1 MLPLDYADKGVARQ
15 RRNVNR
21 LTIVTTLIIIS
32 IGAYRIAEGISN
44 QGWTSES
51 VIEVTMIFLMAFVIS
66 DLASEEDKNLTRVA
80 SISSITWPVM
90 VALAVTSGPGFDQ
103 IVSAGIFL
111 MVGALLHE
119 HSRRAYS
126 ISSMGRRYRGLLGA
140 FGLSSS
146 VALMITRSSNH
157 ELVGVS
163 TTIMVI
169 MLAYD
174 LLRQNPMVSG
184 RKELMRD
191 VDAIELEILE
201 INERGIRLDHA
212 SSLLNLAREEG
223 WNNTHLGS
231 KRLESV
237 RIEIDNALAMDEDVL
252 ELRKAVEPV
261 VERAMEIAPEVQE
274 PSRLLKDGD
283 NERSLG
289 SFRRAES
296 HYRSAQISATRIC
309 DYWESASDAISEAES
324 NSNGHESTQS
334 ETIQRL
340 IQIAKE
346 AMDSHRPDEALRVL
360 NTLPEQMQSIE
371 DAMTR
376 VKGKRK
382 DIARELDSDHAD
394 IAPELAEKLESIDAM
409 ILSGELSVAMGA
421 LDSIE
426 RNLSLRKESKR
437 SFNQSMRQRST
448 IQNRIPEYHKER
460 LSQKIEQSLS
470 YSSMGSWIQADS
482 ILKEVLTELDKL
494 QNIKQDT
501 EELILFLEKEWRN
514 TRKALDANNSISL
527 DNPTRIMVEKK
538 MSDAR
543 SNFERGDYQQ
553 ARLEMGEA
561 DEGIESLRR
570 LV

>member
-21 LTIVTTLIIIS
+21 LTTVTTLVIIS
-32 IGAYRIAEGISN
+32 IGAYRITEGISN
-44 QGWTSES
+44 EGWTSES
-51 VIEVTMIFLMAFVIS
+51 LIEVTLIFLMAFVIS

-103 IVSAGIFL
+103 IASAGIFL
-111 MVGALLHE
+111 MIGALLHE

-126 ISSMGRRYRGLLGA
+126 DSSLGRRYRGILGA

-146 VALMITRSSNH
+146 VALMITRTSNH
-157 ELVGVS
+157 ELVAVS
-163 TTIMVI
+163 TTIMI
-169 MLAYD
+169 IILGYD
-174 LLRQNPMVSG
+174 LLRKNPMIRG
-184 RKELMRD
+184 RKELMRE
-191 VDAIELEILE
+191 VDAFEMEILE

-237 RIEIDNALAMDEDVL
+237 RMEIDTALAMDEDVL
-252 ELRKAVEPV
+252 ELRKAVEPL
-261 VERAMEIAPEVQE
+261 VERAVVIAPEVHE

-309 DYWESASDAISEAES
+309 DYWESASDAISKAES
-324 NSNGHESTQS
+324 DANAHESTQS

-371 DAMTR
+371 DAMSR
-376 VKGKRK
+376 VKRKRQ
-382 DIARELDSDHAD
+382 DVARELDSNHAD
-394 IAPELAEKLESIDAM
+394 IVPELAEKLESIDDM
-409 ILSGELSVAMGA
+409 IIRGELSVAMGA

-426 RNLSLRKESKR
+426 RNLSLRRESKR

-448 IQNRIPEYHKER
+448 IEKRIPEYHKER
-460 LSQKIEQSLS
+460 LSEKVEQALA
-470 YSSMGSWIQADS
+470 YSKSGSWIQANS

-494 QNIKQDT
+494 QSMKQDT
-501 EELILFLEKEWRN
+501 EELILFLEEEWRN
-514 TRKALDANNSISL
+514 TRKVLDANNSVGL
-527 DNPTRIMVEKK
+527 DNPTRILVEKK
-538 MSDAR
+538 MLDAR
-543 SNFERGDYQQ
+543 SNFERGAYQQ
-553 ARLEMGEA
+553 SRSEMGEA

>member
-21 LTIVTTLIIIS
+21 LTTVTTLVIIS
-32 IGAYRIAEGISN
+32 IGAYRITEGISN
-44 QGWTSES
+44 EGWTSES
-51 VIEVTMIFLMAFVIS
+51 LIEVTLIFLTAFVIS

-103 IVSAGIFL
+103 IASAGIFL
-111 MVGALLHE
+111 MIGVLLHE

-126 ISSMGRRYRGLLGA
+126 DSSLGRRYRGILGA

-146 VALMITRSSNH
+146 MALMITRTSNH
-157 ELVGVS
+157 ELVAVS
-163 TTIMVI
+163 TTIMI
-169 MLAYD
+169 IILGYD
-174 LLRQNPMVSG
+174 LLRQNPMIRG
-184 RKELMRD
+184 RKELMRE
-191 VDAIELEILE
+191 VDAFEMEILE

-237 RIEIDNALAMDEDVL
+237 RMEIDSALAMDEDVL
-252 ELRKAVEPV
+252 ELRKAVEPL
-261 VERAMEIAPEVQE
+261 VERAAGIAPEVHE
-274 PSRLLKDGD
+274 PSRLLKAGD

-309 DYWESASDAISEAES
+309 DYWESASNAISKAES
-324 NSNGHESTQS
+324 DANAHESTQS
-334 ETIQRL
+334 ESIQRL

-527 DNPTRIMVEKK
+527 DNPKRIMVEKK

>member
-1 MLPLDYADKGVARQ
+1 
-15 RRNVNR
+15 
-21 LTIVTTLIIIS
+21 
-32 IGAYRIAEGISN
+32 
-44 QGWTSES
+44 
-51 VIEVTMIFLMAFVIS
+51 
-66 DLASEEDKNLTRVA
+66 
-80 SISSITWPVM
+80 M
-90 VALAVTSGPGFDQ
+90 V
-103 IVSAGIFL
+103 
-111 MVGALLHE
+111 
-119 HSRRAYS
+119 R
-126 ISSMGRRYRGLLGA
+126 
-140 FGLSSS
+140 
-146 VALMITRSSNH
+146 
-157 ELVGVS
+157 
-163 TTIMVI
+163 
-169 MLAYD
+169 
-174 LLRQNPMVSG
+174 G

-252 ELRKAVEPV
+252 ELRKAVEPL

-283 NERSLG
+283 KERSLG

-309 DYWESASDAISEAES
+309 DYWESASDAISKAES

-426 RNLSLRKESKR
+426 RNLSLRRESKR

-460 LSQKIEQSLS
+460 LSQKIEQALS
-470 YSSMGSWIQADS
+470 YSRTGSWIQADS

-494 QNIKQDT
+494 QSIKQDT

>member
-21 LTIVTTLIIIS
+21 LTTVTTLVIIS
-32 IGAYRIAEGISN
+32 IGAYRITEGISN
-44 QGWTSES
+44 EGWTSETL
-51 VIEVTMIFLMAFVIS
+51 IEVTLIFLTAFVIS
-66 DLASEEDKNLTRVA
+66 DLASEDDKNLTRVA

-90 VALAVTSGPGFDQ
+90 VALAVTSGPGFNQ
-103 IVSAGIFL
+103 IASAGIFL
-111 MVGALLHE
+111 MIGVFLHE

-126 ISSMGRRYRGLLGA
+126 DSSLGRRYRGILGA

-146 VALMITRSSNH
+146 MALMITRTSNH
-157 ELVGVS
+157 ELVAVS
-163 TTIMVI
+163 TTIMI
-169 MLAYD
+169 IILGYD
-174 LLRQNPMVSG
+174 LLRQNPMIRG
-184 RKELMRD
+184 RKELMRE
-191 VDAIELEILE
+191 VDAFEMEILE

-237 RIEIDNALAMDEDVL
+237 RMEIDSALAMDEDVL
-252 ELRKAVEPV
+252 ELRKAVEPL
-261 VERAMEIAPEVQE
+261 VERAVGIAPAVHE

-309 DYWESASDAISEAES
+309 DYWESASAAISKAES
-324 NSNGHESTQS
+324 DANAHESTQS

-376 VKGKRK
+376 VKRKRQ
-382 DIARELDSDHAD
+382 DVARELDSDHED
-394 IAPELAEKLESIDAM
+394 IAPELAEKLESIDDM
-409 ILSGELSVAMGA
+409 IIRGELSVAMGA

-426 RNLSLRKESKR
+426 RNLSLRRESKR

-448 IQNRIPEYHKER
+448 IEKRIPEYHKER
-460 LSQKIEQSLS
+460 LSEKVEQALA
-470 YSSMGSWIQADS
+470 YSKSGSWIQADS
-482 ILKEVLTELDKL
+482 ILKEVLKELDKL
-494 QNIKQDT
+494 QSMKQDT
-501 EELILFLEKEWRN
+501 EELILFLEEEWRN
-514 TRKALDANNSISL
+514 TRKVLDANNSVGL

-538 MSDAR
+538 MLDAR
-543 SNFERGDYQQ
+543 SNFERGAYQQ
-553 ARLEMGEA
+553 SRSEMGEA

>member
-1 MLPLDYADKGVARQ
+1 
-15 RRNVNR
+15 
-21 LTIVTTLIIIS
+21 
-32 IGAYRIAEGISN
+32 
-44 QGWTSES
+44 
-51 VIEVTMIFLMAFVIS
+51 
-66 DLASEEDKNLTRVA
+66 
-80 SISSITWPVM
+80 
-90 VALAVTSGPGFDQ
+90 
-103 IVSAGIFL
+103 
-111 MVGALLHE
+111 
-119 HSRRAYS
+119 
-126 ISSMGRRYRGLLGA
+126 
-140 FGLSSS
+140 
-146 VALMITRSSNH
+146 
-157 ELVGVS
+157 
-163 TTIMVI
+163 
-169 MLAYD
+169 
-174 LLRQNPMVSG
+174 
-184 RKELMRD
+184 
-191 VDAIELEILE
+191 
-201 INERGIRLDHA
+201 
-212 SSLLNLAREEG
+212 
-223 WNNTHLGS
+223 
-231 KRLESV
+231 
-237 RIEIDNALAMDEDVL
+237 
-252 ELRKAVEPV
+252 
-261 VERAMEIAPEVQE
+261 
-274 PSRLLKDGD
+274 
-283 NERSLG
+283 
-289 SFRRAES
+289 
-296 HYRSAQISATRIC
+296 
-309 DYWESASDAISEAES
+309 
-324 NSNGHESTQS
+324 
-334 ETIQRL
+334 
-340 IQIAKE
+340 
-346 AMDSHRPDEALRVL
+346 MDSHRPDEALRVL

-426 RNLSLRKESKR
+426 RNLSLRRESKR

-460 LSQKIEQSLS
+460 LSQEIEQALS
-470 YSSMGSWIQADS
+470 YSSTGSWIQADS

-494 QNIKQDT
+494 QSIKQDT